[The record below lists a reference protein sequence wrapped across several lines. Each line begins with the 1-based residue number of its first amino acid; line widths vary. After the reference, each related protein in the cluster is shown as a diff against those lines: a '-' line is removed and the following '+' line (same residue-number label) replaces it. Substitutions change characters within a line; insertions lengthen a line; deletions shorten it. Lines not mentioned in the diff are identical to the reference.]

1 MIEAIVDVK
10 EEKMEDL
17 NKFMDECLTK
27 EHPESYLIAIMHRA
41 QGIWGYLDR
50 NVMNEVSIKM
60 NIPSSHIWGVA
71 TFYHYFNLRPKG
83 KHIISV
89 CTGTACYI
97 KGADKIMK
105 AITDELGIE
114 KGETTED
121 KMFSICETRCL
132 GACGIA
138 PLIMID
144 DKIYGRL
151 NPAKAIE
158 LVNSFKK

>member
-10 EEKMEDL
+10 EEKMDDL

-41 QGIWGYLDR
+41 QGIWGYLDK
-50 NVMNEVSIKM
+50 NVMNEVSQKM

-105 AITDELGIE
+105 AITDELGIK

-121 KMFSICETRCL
+121 KMFSICDTRCL

-144 DKIYGRL
+144 DKIYGKL

-158 LVNSFKK
+158 LINSFKK